1 MFKIEPWAISW
12 CSKRQPIISLSIT
25 EVDYWVATM
34 AAQEST
40 LSVDEWYAP
49 TSRLC
54 NNVVLW

>member
-1 MFKIEPWAISW
+1 MSNSW